1 MQAGRFPY
9 RQKKYST
16 GGRKEA
22 TKIILQIGEVQLST
36 HMSYETLSRIT
47 SWRWEEVPIIGST
60 PLLQYGGKDAATIT
74 FSGTRWEYTDVGD
87 ALEQFETL
95 ADSRE
100 PQPLTGDSGRYYGLW
115 TITELR
121 RDEEIFRPGQISA
134 VKTGWTITLKYYGE
148 RPDPFGASGGSVD
161 SAARPFTAT
170 TAQASIASA
179 LSATMKNLE
188 TVAEAASDPDLSELQ
203 NAPGF
208 NRLATESA
216 RNARTLNIP
225 EPVSENLYDLDPEA
239 EGGFFSSVEGV
250 KGFLDGRR
258 GTQNMIGGVLNGI
271 RRLPGYGTL
280 KNVPALQN
288 VEGALRSTHSALG
301 DVREVEQTVNR
312 VLQVKGYLTKIPFGF

>member
-1 MQAGRFPY
+1 M
-9 RQKKYST
+9 
-16 GGRKEA
+16 
-22 TKIILQIGEVQLST
+22 ILQLGGEIQFST
-36 HMSYETLSRIT
+36 HHSYEILSRMT
-47 SWRWEEVPIIGST
+47 AWRWEEVQIVGST
-60 PLLQYGGKDAATIT
+60 PLLQYAGKNSPTLT
-74 FSGTRWEYTDVGD
+74 FSGTRWEYTAQGD
-87 ALEQFETL
+87 AVEQFETL
-95 ADSRE
+95 ADSAK
-100 PQPLTGDSGRYYGLW
+100 PFPLTGDTGRYYGLW

-134 VKTGWTITLKYYGE
+134 VSTAWTLTLKYYGE
-148 RPDPFGASGGSVD
+148 RPDPVGASGGSID
-161 SAARPFTAT
+161 SAATAFTAT
-170 TAQASIASA
+170 SAQASIASA

-250 KGFLDGRR
+250 KGFLTGRR
-258 GTQNMIGGVLNGI
+258 DTQNRIGNVLNGI

-280 KNVPALQN
+280 KNVPALQK
-288 VEGALRSTHSALG
+288 VSGALLSTHSALS